1 MSIERSYGRIEW
13 RNNILGFHMV
23 NPEGQQFFIYAE
35 QLLSVCKKNGE
46 PVRIKRRDLN
56 PNIRA
61 AHHLGEIYGSLSS
74 ITSSDTLYI
83 CITLHFSSAD
93 RLIEFNQD
101 RTELLEVIE
110 EQDYTFP
117 KAEWLN
123 FTKSIKAMQS
133 QHPQYTLLMQNCE
146 VLN

>member
-46 PVRIKRRDLN
+46 PVRIKRRDLK
-56 PNIRA
+56 PNRRA
-61 AHHLGEIYGSLSS
+61 SHHLGEIYGSLSS
-74 ITSSDTLYI
+74 ITEGDTLYI
-83 CITLHFSSAD
+83 CITLHFSSTD

-101 RTELLEVIE
+101 RTELMEVIE

-133 QHPQYTLLMQNCE
+133 QHSQYTLLMQNCE